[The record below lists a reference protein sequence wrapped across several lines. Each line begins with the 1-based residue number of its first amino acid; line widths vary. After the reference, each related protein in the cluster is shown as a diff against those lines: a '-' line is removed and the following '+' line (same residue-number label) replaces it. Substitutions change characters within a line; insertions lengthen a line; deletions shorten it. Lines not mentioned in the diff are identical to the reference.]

1 MQPSVLAP
9 HPYALSSCSLTRVV
23 LAQMTHLIA
32 IAFIQ
37 EHETVRAEFFVY
49 GDAGSAD
56 VEKTHGALP
65 FAREGPGN
73 DGAPPRHDPLAVDA
87 LAPSVFCGV
96 GVPHSP
102 TLDAAEPKRM
112 RGNFPCRWPGV
123 GRRKGRF
130 DPSPDQL
137 SKPLIASSAQA
148 AIEESADPILH
159 FGRDILVSQQAN
171 RLDGLPV
178 GVQEGD
184 PLGAAIQ
191 MLLERQG

>member
-56 VEKTHGALP
+56 VEKTHSALP

-73 DGAPPRHDPLAVDA
+73 DGAPPRHCPLAVDA

-96 GVPHSP
+96 GVPSL
-102 TLDAAEPKRM
+102 TYLGCSRAEKDAGEFSMPMAWRWEAKRD
-112 RGNFPCRWPGV
+112 V
-123 GRRKGRF
+123 
-130 DPSPDQL
+130 
-137 SKPLIASSAQA
+137 
-148 AIEESADPILH
+148 
-159 FGRDILVSQQAN
+159 
-171 RLDGLPV
+171 
-178 GVQEGD
+178 
-184 PLGAAIQ
+184 
-191 MLLERQG
+191 